1 MKYRKVIS
9 DMGCSLL
16 RNKMVQGAR
25 VPHSDIMHR
34 ESGKVETIPRPDH
47 FGGCIKQGTTESGKH
62 RLGCSNSGGVFLHEV
77 NTYNEFYEF
86 IKGLKSS
93 AFRLYRPFNAPN

>member
-62 RLGCSNSGGVFLHEV
+62 RLSCSNSGGVFLHEV
-77 NTYNEFYEF
+77 KPLMNSTNSLEA
-86 IKGLKSS
+86 LK
-93 AFRLYRPFNAPN
+93 AQLKN